1 MAETPLQRAKTQIVE
16 LRADL
21 RHANDKHQSLERAL
35 NVCRGEL
42 AEAKRDTVEEAQRR
56 RRAVIDYSRDLA
68 ALRAETAKWQALYNQ
83 FYGQVQILRALA
95 FPAAPEPPAPKPADD
110 AGVSQ

>member
-1 MAETPLQRAKTQIVE
+1 MAETPLQRAKTQIAE

-21 RHANDKHQSLERAL
+21 RRANDKHQLLERAL

-42 AEAKRDTVEEAQRR
+42 AEARKKADDATSKRWDQLR
-56 RRAVIDYSRDLA
+56 DHSRDLA

-83 FYGQVQILRALA
+83 FYGQAQILRAMA
-95 FPAAPEPPAPKPADD
+95 FPAAPELLAPQPADN